1 MMDPVVRDS
10 AGDNR
15 HISRRSKSSS
25 RTYLLP
31 GAPPYGHGHGDA
43 APPPSPSGGRASPS
57 NSIGSNSSSKSN
69 MASI

>member
-31 GAPPYGHGHGDA
+31 GAPPYGHGDA